1 MGSSVPLTINF
12 TVLEPPG
19 HGQLNLLDAGKR
31 AVLRK
36 NLPWF
41 TSEDLTDQRVVY
53 THDDSESAADN
64 VYFLARPIFK
74 ELLPP
79 ATLAQLDF
87 QYLGSLPIRIR
98 MKNDNPPVRVADGV
112 FRIVINGERKLTS
125 DVLRFVLFCST
136 FSIDLLNF
144 YFYLKVF

>member
-19 HGQLNLLDAGKR
+19 HGQLNLLDTGKR

-74 ELLPP
+74 EVLPP

-125 DVLRFVLFCST
+125 DVLRFVYF
-136 FSIDLLNF
+136 LLIF
-144 YFYLKVF
+144 LISYLLIFIFI